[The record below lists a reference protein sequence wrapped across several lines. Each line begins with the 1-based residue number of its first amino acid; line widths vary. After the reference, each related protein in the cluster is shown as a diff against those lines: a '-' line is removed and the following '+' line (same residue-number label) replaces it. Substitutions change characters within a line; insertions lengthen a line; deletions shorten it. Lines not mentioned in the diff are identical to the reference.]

1 MLNNPVSS
9 PLQQQHVP
17 ITPLWDQTYEKAKF
31 QREYQLNNHNVDWL
45 KIQLQESQKKLHD
58 AYNTARHHSLQS
70 RHSQTL
76 RVALDSTNSKLQQLH
91 QELFIT
97 KQARSDEKTLLVEL
111 KNKSARLEAE
121 NNALQEEL
129 EGKIQ
134 AELQWDEGVRDCE
147 RICC

>member
-1 MLNNPVSS
+1 M
-9 PLQQQHVP
+9 
-17 ITPLWDQTYEKAKF
+17 
-31 QREYQLNNHNVDWL
+31 
-45 KIQLQESQKKLHD
+45 
-58 AYNTARHHSLQS
+58 
-70 RHSQTL
+70 
-76 RVALDSTNSKLQQLH
+76 ALDSTNSKLQQLH

-147 RICC
+147 RYVGDIDITTVKH